1 VDAGLAERQVAIQ
14 EGTAAAIVAVLRVAR
29 GAARVTADSVI
40 VAERAA
46 AAELRRLAAQ
56 N

>member
-1 VDAGLAERQVAIQ
+1 VAIQ
-14 EGTAAAIVAVLRVAR
+14 EGTATAIVAVLRVAL
-29 GAARVTADSVI
+29 AAVGVTGESVI

-46 AAELRRLAAQ
+46 AVELRRLAAQ